1 MTDSQTHFQRGIAK
15 SFVLV
20 VIVAVVIT
28 AVSVYLR
35 ITHTPLPQPSDT
47 KASGYNAT
55 VITPEMSTAD
65 GLILPGELH
74 PYLEAAIYART
85 NGYLKSRNVE
95 LGAAVKQGELLAE
108 IDSPETDQ
116 QLKQAQADLA
126 SAQANYKVAQITAD
140 RWSKL
145 LATHAVSPEDVDL
158 KTAEALAKKAQVASA
173 QANVERLEKLKGFE
187 KVVAPFDGII
197 TARNVDIGTLI
208 SSGNTSAEQELFHIA
223 DITKLRILV
232 QVPQQQA
239 QLVKP
244 GITATITLAEQA
256 GQKIPAQLMRT
267 AQAIDQTTHTLLAEL
282 EVDNSQHALLS
293 GGYCEVHLPLSAAG
307 SFRIPA
313 SALIFGS
320 DGLKIATVDADSKV
334 AVKSVN
340 VGQDSGKQVEIT
352 TGLAADDRV
361 IINPWDSIASG
372 QVVTANVAPPT
383 DTAAKK

>member
-1 MTDSQTHFQRGIAK
+1 MTESQNPSRQTSGNSLWVIALIIGGIA
-15 SFVLV
+15 L
-20 VIVAVVIT
+20 A
-28 AVSVYLR
+28 AVYLR
-35 ITHTPLPQPSDT
+35 MPHTQAPQ
-47 KASGYNAT
+47 ASGAQPQRYIAT
-55 VITPEMSTAD
+55 VMMPEASAAD
-65 GLILPGELH
+65 GLVLPGELH

-85 NGYLKSRNVE
+85 NGYLKSRKVE
-95 LGAAVKQGELLAE
+95 LGASVKQGELLAE

-126 SAQANYKVAQITAD
+126 SAQANYQVAQITAD
-140 RWSKL
+140 RWTKL

-158 KTAEALAKKAQVASA
+158 KTAEAHAKKAQVASA
-173 QANVERLEKLKGFE
+173 QANAERLEKLEGFE
-187 KVVAPFDGII
+187 KVIAPFDGII
-197 TARNVDIGTLI
+197 TARNVDTGTLI

-223 DITKLRILV
+223 DITRLRVLV

-244 GITATITLAEQA
+244 GITATLTLAEQA

-267 AQAIDQTTHTLLAEL
+267 AQAIDPTTHTLLAEL
-282 EVDNSQHALLS
+282 EVDNSQHTLLS

-313 SALIFGS
+313 SALVFGS
-320 DGLKIATVDADSKV
+320 DGLKVATVDAALKV
-334 AVKSVN
+334 AVKPVT
-340 VGQDSGKQVEIT
+340 VGQDFGKQVEIT

-372 QVVTANVAPPT
+372 QGVTANTVPPT